1 MDMDATTAPGADP
14 LARSGG
20 LLSFALPYLERA
32 AKTAPIPRRAAFG
45 VADYG
50 SWRSRNAILP
60 LRTLVQTLRKRSK
73 GVPICITHTDHP
85 QSDFSQLIARLHGSE
100 ESYRADADHLFSY
113 VEGRSLHERLF
124 PPSTISVGW
133 SALAVQWLSA
143 PVGAIADHI
152 WSPRASGALSERLAE
167 RAASDWAGFLD
178 HRAHEM
184 RAAGRLVV
192 LGGASD
198 QHGDSGADGLMEMA
212 NASLRAMVDGQWL
225 RAAEYERMM
234 IPAYRRTPEEF
245 LQPFFGQ
252 EVNEDLELEDH
263 SLVILPDLLYERYE
277 EDGDLDA
284 HAAERAVQFTA
295 TYAGSLFGS
304 LDADRSADDH
314 RSLLET
320 FVKQLTHRVK
330 ESPAEAACNWRVC
343 QLLIAKAW

>member
-1 MDMDATTAPGADP
+1 MEPSTAPGVGP
-14 LARSGG
+14 LTTSEG

-50 SWRSRNAILP
+50 SWRSRSAVAP
-60 LRTLVQTLRKRSK
+60 LRSLVGTLRRRSK
-73 GVPICITHTDHP
+73 GMPICITHTDHP
-85 QSDFSQLIARLHGSE
+85 NSDFNQLIAGLDRLE
-100 ESYRADADHLFSY
+100 DSYMAAADHLFSY
-113 VEGRSLHERLF
+113 VEGRSFYERLF
-124 PPSTISVGW
+124 PPATISVGW

-143 PVGAIADHI
+143 PAGAISDHI
-152 WSPRASGALSERLAE
+152 WSPRASEALSAELAE

-198 QHGDSGADGLMEMA
+198 QHGESGADGLMEMA
-212 NASLRAMVDGQWL
+212 NASLQAMVDARWL
-225 RAAEYERMM
+225 RADEYERMM
-234 IPAYRRTPEEF
+234 IPTYRRTPEEF

-263 SLVILPDLLYERYE
+263 SLVILPDLLHERFE
-277 EDGDLDA
+277 EAGDVDA
-284 HAAERAVQFTA
+284 YASARAAQFTA
-295 TYAGSLFGS
+295 TYGGSLFGV
-304 LDADRSADDH
+304 LDEDRSHDDR
-314 RSLLET
+314 RSLIES
-320 FVKQLTHRVK
+320 FGQQLTHRVK
-330 ESPAEAACNWRVC
+330 EDPAEAECNWRVC